1 MAKTATT
8 FCMSMALLG
17 TATALTLASAQT
29 KPAPKQAPAVR
40 DPEII
45 DQDSYKKLLDRYRGK
60 ALLINFWATWCE
72 PCRDEYPML
81 NQLAKQY
88 ASQGLHVVGI
98 TLDDDG
104 EMILVRRF
112 LAKHQPVFPNYRK
125 RPGKEEAFINAV
137 NPRWSGA
144 IPASFFYAADG
155 RQIGNLVGEANRET
169 YEAAIRTLLAASKP
183 ANADPQQALPNPRE

>member
-1 MAKTATT
+1 MGRAAKA
-8 FCMSMALLG
+8 FCLTVALLG
-17 TATALTLASAQT
+17 TGTALALACPQT
-29 KPAPKQAPAVR
+29 KPAAKQARAVR

-45 DQDSYKKLLDRYRGK
+45 DQDRYKALLEKYRGK
-60 ALLINFWATWCE
+60 ALLVNFWATWCE

-88 ASQGLHVVGI
+88 APQGLHLVGI
-98 TLDDDG
+98 SLDDDG

-112 LAKHQPVFPNYRK
+112 LAKHRPIFPNYRK
-125 RPGKEEAFINAV
+125 RPGKEEEFINAV

-155 RQIGNLVGEANRET
+155 SQIGNFVGEANREK
-169 YEAAIRTLLAASKP
+169 YEAAIRTLLEKSKP
-183 ANADPQQALPNPRE
+183 SSGNSR